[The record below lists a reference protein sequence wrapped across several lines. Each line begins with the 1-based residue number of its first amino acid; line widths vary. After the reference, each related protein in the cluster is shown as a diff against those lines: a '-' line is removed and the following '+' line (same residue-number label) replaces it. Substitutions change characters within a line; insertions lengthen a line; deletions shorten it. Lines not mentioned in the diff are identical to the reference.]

1 MTYCAIH
8 VPSNLLLHTG
18 DYLHRQYT
26 LMLHPGDYAL
36 LLHAGDYPTCSITYC
51 STLGTTPTSSMTY
64 CSMLGTTPTC
74 SITYCST
81 LGTPPLQYDLLPPS
95 GDHPHRRIT
104 YCSTLGTTPLQ
115 YDLLLRTGDYPHL
128 PYNLLLTTW
137 DYPYL
142 PAIAYCSMLGTTF
155 LAPHPQWPSQACI
168 NHPLYFSLCRHP
180 LFSTRSGSAHHPHVL
195 AVLAL
200 PASSHSWLLQSG
212 QEFLHHPVFPLL
224 ANHHRRWGRAAC
236 RATLAHALRYAQL
249 SSLRNWLSFPVVIVC
264 NRHVLAIPRMRGGPT
279 TPPTW
284 PVVCRAGNPRNPCH
298 APSC

>member
-64 CSMLGTTPTC
+64 CSTLGSTPTCSITYCSTLGTTPTSSMTYCSMLGTTPTC

-81 LGTPPLQYDLLPPS
+81 LGTPPLQYDLLPPT

-142 PAIAYCSMLGTTF
+142 PTVPCWGPPFLPLTPNGHLRPVSTTPFIFLYVDTRYLVLGVGQLTI
-155 LAPHPQWPSQACI
+155 HMCW
-168 NHPLYFSLCRHP
+168 
-180 LFSTRSGSAHHPHVL
+180 RSWHFPRRATP
-195 AVLAL
+195 
-200 PASSHSWLLQSG
+200 WLLQSG

-249 SSLRNWLSFPVVIVC
+249 SSLN
-264 NRHVLAIPRMRGGPT
+264 N
-279 TPPTW
+279 
-284 PVVCRAGNPRNPCH
+284 
-298 APSC
+298 

>member
-18 DYLHRQYT
+18 DYLHRQYI

-64 CSMLGTTPTC
+64 CSTLGTTPTCSFTYCSTLGTTPTSSMTYCSMLATC

-81 LGTPPLQYDLLPPS
+81 LGTPPLQYDLLPPT

-155 LAPHPQWPSQACI
+155 LAPHPQCPSQACI

-180 LFSTRSGSAHHPHVL
+180 LFSTRSGSAHHPLAL

-200 PASSHSWLLQSG
+200 PASSHS
-212 QEFLHHPVFPLL
+212 L
-224 ANHHRRWGRAAC
+224 APSVGPRVSPPPCLPTPRQPPQAVGPRC
-236 RATLAHALRYAQL
+236 L
-249 SSLRNWLSFPVVIVC
+249 SSYPRSCSKVRTTELTKELAFFPS
-264 NRHVLAIPRMRGGPT
+264 
-279 TPPTW
+279 
-284 PVVCRAGNPRNPCH
+284 GNCLQ
-298 APSC
+298 